1 MSSLDAAAAA
11 TPWRFMPLEGGDQVS
26 NMPPEEPHLT
36 GRELA
41 ERALRDSYQR
51 GLVEG
56 LRTGSEQATRNS
68 DTRNAR
74 VDQLIQSMQEQY
86 AALDTAVADAIL
98 DLAFSLAKQVIRSE
112 LTLRPELINT
122 VIRDAMTSFSSRVA
136 YPTISMHPA
145 DIELIAPKLADE
157 LSIRGCR
164 VLPDPTLT
172 RGGVRIDSDSLQID
186 ATLEAR
192 WQQVVLNLGRT
203 PSEEAN
209 VAAD

>member
-1 MSSLDAAAAA
+1 MSSLDATAGA
-11 TPWRFMPLEGGDQVS
+11 TPWRFMPLEGSAQVS
-26 NMPPEEPHLT
+26 SAPPEEPYLT

-68 DTRNAR
+68 DAHNSR
-74 VDQLIQSMQEQY
+74 VDQLIVSMQEQY

-98 DLAFSLAKQVIRSE
+98 GLAFSLAKQVIRSE

-136 YPTISMHPA
+136 YPTISMHPD

-164 VLPDPTLT
+164 VLPDTSIA
-172 RGGVRIDSDSLQID
+172 RGGARIDSDSLQID

-203 PSEEAN
+203 PHELAD
-209 VAAD
+209 VATN